1 VRVTGARR
9 NQDFRSSRPFAGDG
23 RAESQKGFDVKRGR
37 RDARYSGSVRAR
49 PAPLAVVAIVAAV
62 IGGISVLGVAK
73 AAGWLSTENKKT
85 VIVQTPRVAAAATAK
100 SAASPSAKPLV
111 GNGFDP
117 RRIYT
122 SRSPGVVTIYAIYG
136 SDSATAQQAQGSGF
150 VVSPTGYIL
159 TNSHVITNAGEGDSR
174 VSAADRLFVEF
185 QDRDR
190 LPAKVV
196 GWDIYD
202 DVGLIKVDPAGHGL
216 DPVPLGDSARV
227 NVGEP
232 VAAIGSPFGNVNSLS
247 VGVVSAT
254 ERSISSLTSR
264 YSLVDAIQTDAPIN
278 HGNSGGPLFDARG
291 RVIGIN
297 AQIRSDS
304 GSAEGVGF
312 AVPIDSARRSM
323 TQLIATGRVSYAYVG
338 IETEDLI
345 PTIAKRLGYP
355 VSHGAV
361 ITQVNPHTPGADA
374 GLRAGTDRE
383 ELLGSQFVRG
393 GDVIVAI
400 DGHPVG
406 SAEDVVRV
414 VTEQLSP
421 GQSVPVTFI
430 RAGRRHRVTVNLA
443 ERPANPG

>member
-1 VRVTGARR
+1 
-9 NQDFRSSRPFAGDG
+9 
-23 RAESQKGFDVKRGR
+23 
-37 RDARYSGSVRAR
+37 
-49 PAPLAVVAIVAAV
+49 
-62 IGGISVLGVAK
+62 
-73 AAGWLSTENKKT
+73 
-85 VIVQTPRVAAAATAK
+85 
-100 SAASPSAKPLV
+100 
-111 GNGFDP
+111 
-117 RRIYT
+117 
-122 SRSPGVVTIYAIYG
+122 VTIFAIYG
-136 SDSATAQQAQGSGF
+136 GNSESAQQAQGSGF
-150 VVSPTGYIL
+150 VVSPKGYIL
-159 TNSHVITNAGEGDSR
+159 TNSHVITNAGESDSK
-174 VSAADRLFVEF
+174 VSAADQLFVEF
-185 QDRDR
+185 QDLDR
-190 LPAKVV
+190 VPAKVV

-202 DVGLIKVDPAGHGL
+202 DVGLIKVDPSQHRL
-216 DPVPLGDSARV
+216 DPVPLGDSAKV
-227 NVGEP
+227 VVGAP

-254 ERSISSLTSR
+254 ERSIDSLTSR

-323 TQLIATGRVSYAYVG
+323 AQLIATGRVSYAYVG

-345 PTIAKRLGYP
+345 PSIAKQLGYP

-361 ITQVNPHTPGADA
+361 VIRVNPRTPGAAA
-374 GLRAGTDRE
+374 GLRAGNDRR
-383 ELLGSQFVRG
+383 ELLGEQFVRG

-400 DGHPVG
+400 NGQPVG
-406 SAEDVVRV
+406 SAADVVRI

-421 GQSVPVTFI
+421 GQSVPVTYI
-430 RAGRRHRVTVNLA
+430 RAGRRHRVIVKLA

>member
-1 VRVTGARR
+1 MR
-9 NQDFRSSRPFAGDG
+9 
-23 RAESQKGFDVKRGR
+23 E
-37 RDARYSGSVRAR
+37 R
-49 PAPLAVVAIVAAV
+49 PASFAIVAVVAAV
-62 IGGISVLGVAK
+62 IGGVSVLGIGK
-73 AAGWLSTENKKT
+73 AAGWLGGTDKT
-85 VIVQTPRVAAAATAK
+85 VVVQAPGAAEAVATPKTTL
-100 SAASPSAKPLV
+100 SPSGKPLA

-117 RRIYT
+117 SRIYAT
-122 SRSPGVVTIYAIYG
+122 RATGVVTIYAIYG
-136 SDSATAQQAQGSGF
+136 GDSSSAQEAQGSGF
-150 VVSPTGYIL
+150 VVSRQGYIL
-159 TNSHVITNAGEGDSR
+159 TNSHVITNAGESGGKIL
-174 VSAADRLFVEF
+174 AADKLFVQF
-185 QDRDR
+185 QDHDR
-190 LPAKVV
+190 VQAKVV

-202 DVGLIKVDPAGHGL
+202 DVGVIKVDPGGHRL
-216 DPVPLGDSARV
+216 DPVPLGDSATV
-227 NVGEP
+227 KVGQP

-254 ERSISSLTSR
+254 ERSIDSLTSQ
-264 YSLVDAIQTDAPIN
+264 YSLVDAIQTDAAIN

-304 GSAEGVGF
+304 GTAEGVGF

-323 TQLIATGRVSYAYVG
+323 TQLIAAGRVSYAYVG

-345 PTIAKRLGYP
+345 PTVAKRLGYS

-361 ITQVNPHTPGADA
+361 VTKVRTGTPGAEA
-374 GLRAGTDRE
+374 GLQAGTE
-383 ELLGSQFVRG
+383 KQEILGNAFTRG

-400 DGHPVG
+400 AGREVG
-406 SAEDVVRV
+406 SAEDVVRI

-430 RAGRRHRVTVNLA
+430 RSGRRHRVTLKLA